1 LIFIMKIIFS
11 AGFFCTLFR
20 ILAISSAECPGSQE
34 GSSMDFGNRGLTLVN
49 SGKPSEAADCFW
61 IAADSSDSD
70 TERLTWLKNAAQ
82 ACEQSERTES
92 ALEGYL
98 EYANIKKQMG
108 ESCDLAIVVRLASLL
123 QTFQR
128 LPDAASAW
136 AEAAELEPG
145 SAEIRA
151 NYGAVLAQLGQ
162 HAEAAV
168 QLQTAIAK
176 KPDLPAVVFSNLAVS
191 LRALGREGE
200 ASQVRQRRQRTRS
213 HVLAAPARTPPA
225 QRPRRMMRQS
235 HRRVDRRAPAP
246 LRRSADR
253 MRRRR

>member
-1 LIFIMKIIFS
+1 
-11 AGFFCTLFR
+11 
-20 ILAISSAECPGSQE
+20 
-34 GSSMDFGNRGLTLVN
+34 MDFGNRGLTLVN

-136 AEAAELEPG
+136 AEAAELEPT

-151 NYGAVLAQLGQ
+151 NYGAVLAQLGK
-162 HAEAAV
+162 HEEAAV

-200 ASQVRQRRQRTRS
+200 ASQVRLRARTHVLPLYAPVRTR
-213 HVLAAPARTPPA
+213 A
-225 QRPRRMMRQS
+225 
-235 HRRVDRRAPAP
+235 
-246 LRRSADR
+246 
-253 MRRRR
+253 RRRRWPALGAALAPPGQSPRARTAAAVR

>member
-1 LIFIMKIIFS
+1 
-11 AGFFCTLFR
+11 
-20 ILAISSAECPGSQE
+20 
-34 GSSMDFGNRGLTLVN
+34 MDFGNRGLTLVN